1 MTETVFIPCSQK
13 EFFIKFREIKLG
25 LSELHM
31 DDMWKIEPVG
41 NMRKQMIGFNILF
54 FTEEAYLTYQLFRG
68 E

>member
-54 FTEEAYLTYQLFRG
+54 
-68 E
+68 